1 MGRFFVVGPCV
12 ANVPMQVLHIFKTSC
27 VILLVQLL
35 LLMTWQPRRMLT
47 WRLKLFLC
55 VSLHVL
61 GAGDIIYLVVLF
73 CLKSKT
79 LTWHQKICTSPTVL
93 HTVGMLTRK
102 PHMGTLPH
110 LLTGN

>member
-1 MGRFFVVGPCV
+1 M
-12 ANVPMQVLHIFKTSC
+12 ANVLIRVLHIFRISY
-27 VILLVQLL
+27 VILLVLWL

-79 LTWHQKICTSPTVL
+79 LTWHPRICTSLTVL
-93 HTVGMLTRK
+93 HTVGMLMGK
-102 PHMGTLPH
+102 LHMGTLLH